1 MPTGPEAMFMKHA
14 VRTIA
19 AFLCLSIS
27 LNPFIHAA
35 FSQTSSSTTSAAP
48 LPGAPIPAQIAA
60 LHTIFLSNLGAD
72 ASFPVGSDQVYNDIY
87 KALVAWGHY
96 RLVNSPDQADLIFQL
111 REVSTLT
118 TMSGAHDN
126 VYTVN
131 NPSFQLTIVDPKTSV
146 TLWTITSPVS
156 LAGSSQTRA
165 HWLSI
170 SETNLISRIKVV
182 AGEPLAP
189 LETADLTTVPK
200 SHGGHAALIIVGG
213 TVALGVGGG
222 LLLHHLY
229 ENSLADQKASQ
240 DAFCTANHIPLS
252 ECAGG

>member
-1 MPTGPEAMFMKHA
+1 MKHA
-14 VRTIA
+14 MRCIA
-19 AFLCLSIS
+19 VFLCLSIS
-27 LNPFIHAA
+27 LNPFTPAA
-35 FSQTSSSTTSAAP
+35 FSQTSSSTTSSTPVPSAS
-48 LPGAPIPAQIAA
+48 IPAQIATA
-60 LHTIFLSNLGAD
+60 HTIFLSNLGAD

-87 KALVAWGHY
+87 KALAAWGHY

-118 TMSGAHDN
+118 TMSGTDDSI
-126 VYTVN
+126 YTVN
-131 NPSFQLTIVDPKTSV
+131 NPTFQLTIVDPKSAV

-156 LAGSSQTRA
+156 LAGSKQTRA
-165 HWLSI
+165 RWLSI

-200 SHGGHAALIIVGG
+200 SHGGRLALLIVGG

-240 DAFCTANHIPLS
+240 DAFCTASHIPLS

>member
-1 MPTGPEAMFMKHA
+1 
-14 VRTIA
+14 
-19 AFLCLSIS
+19 
-27 LNPFIHAA
+27 
-35 FSQTSSSTTSAAP
+35 
-48 LPGAPIPAQIAA
+48 
-60 LHTIFLSNLGAD
+60 
-72 ASFPVGSDQVYNDIY
+72 VYGDIY
-87 KALVAWGHY
+87 KALTAWGRY
-96 RLVNSPDQADLIFQL
+96 RLVSSPDQADLIFQL

-118 TMSGAHDN
+118 TMSGTDDT

-131 NPSFQLTIVDPKTSV
+131 NPTFQLTIVDPKSSV

-156 LAGSSQTRA
+156 LAGGKETRTR
-165 HWLSI
+165 WLFI

-200 SHGGHAALIIVGG
+200 IHTTRTALLITGGAIAF
-213 TVALGVGGG
+213 GVGGG

-229 ENSLADQKASQ
+229 ENSLAAQKASQ

>member
-1 MPTGPEAMFMKHA
+1 MKHA
-14 VRTIA
+14 VRSIA
-19 AFLCLSIS
+19 VLLCLSIS
-27 LNPFIHAA
+27 LNPFTRAA
-35 FSQTSSSTTSAAP
+35 FSQTSNSTPSTAP
-48 LPGAPIPAQIAA
+48 VPGASIPAQIAA
-60 LHTIFLSNLGAD
+60 SHTIFLSNLGAD
-72 ASFPVGSDQVYNDIY
+72 ASFPVDSDQVYNDIY
-87 KALVAWGHY
+87 KALVGWGRY

-111 REVSTLT
+111 RDVSTLT
-118 TMSGAHDN
+118 TASSGDDN
-126 VYTVN
+126 IYTVN
-131 NPSFQLTIVDPKTSV
+131 NPTFQLAIVDPKTTV
-146 TLWTITSPVS
+146 TLWTITSPVA
-156 LAGSSQTRA
+156 LAGSNQTRA
-165 HWLSI
+165 RWLAI

-200 SHGGHAALIIVGG
+200 SHQGRAALIIVGG
-213 TVALGVGGG
+213 TVALGVGSG

>member
-1 MPTGPEAMFMKHA
+1 MKQTMRSIA
-14 VRTIA
+14 V
-19 AFLCLSIS
+19 FLCLNVS
-27 LNPFIHAA
+27 LNPFNLAA

-48 LPGAPIPAQIAA
+48 VSGAPVPARIPAQIAA
-60 LHTIFLSNLGAD
+60 SHAIFLSNLGAD
-72 ASFPVGSDQVYNDIY
+72 ASFPVGSDQVYTDIY
-87 KALVAWGHY
+87 NGLVAWGHY

-118 TMSGAHDN
+118 TVPSGDDGF
-126 VYTVN
+126 YTVN
-131 NPSFQLTIVDPKTSV
+131 NPAFQLTIVDPKSSV

-156 LAGSSQTRA
+156 LAGRNQTRSR
-165 HWLSI
+165 WLSI
-170 SETNLISRIKVV
+170 SETNLVSRIKVA

-189 LETADLTTVPK
+189 LETADLTTMPNR
-200 SHGGHAALIIVGG
+200 HHARTALLIVGG
-213 TVALGVGGG
+213 SVAFAVGGG

-240 DAFCTANHIPLS
+240 DAFCTANHIPLT

>member
-1 MPTGPEAMFMKHA
+1 MKHA
-14 VRTIA
+14 VRSIA
-19 AFLCLSIS
+19 TFLCLSTP
-27 LNPFIHAA
+27 LTPFNLAA
-35 FSQTSSSTTSAAP
+35 RSQSSGQGSSNLPASAAS
-48 LPGAPIPAQIAA
+48 IPAQIAA
-60 LHTIFLSNLGAD
+60 SHAIFLSNLGAD

-87 KALVAWGHY
+87 KALAAWGHY
-96 RLVNSPDQADLIFQL
+96 RLVNSPGQADLIFQL

-118 TMSGAHDN
+118 TVPSGDDSF
-126 VYTVN
+126 YTAN
-131 NPSFQLTIVDPKTSV
+131 NPAFQLTIVDPKSTV

-156 LAGSSQTRA
+156 LAGSNQTRA
-165 HWLSI
+165 RWLSI
-170 SETNLISRIKVV
+170 SETNLVSRIKVV

-200 SHGGHAALIIVGG
+200 SHQGRAALIIVGG
-213 TVALGVGGG
+213 TVALAVGGG

-252 ECAGG
+252 QCAGG